1 MCLWNYFD
9 YFIEIITLFLTR
21 CTEDFEILHGDT
33 RDYPDTIGFL
43 KSLAELDAVNDSE
56 KSGETRRERKA
67 AAGLF
72 NWEVLLISANNH
84 LYFSTSPS

>member
-9 YFIEIITLFLTR
+9 YFTEIITLFLTR
-21 CTEDFEILHGDT
+21 CTEDFEILHGDP

-72 NWEVLLISANNH
+72 NWEVLLISSNNH
-84 LYFSTSPS
+84 LYFSTSPP